1 MKCSCKEKEYESEGR
16 DQNSNSDQSSD
27 SDQHQSHSCCQGCGH
42 GSIHVWKF
50 ADWPKCCLRECYI
63 SVWWTHLWS
72 ANVIAQNLLIIDY
85 LVYDWVDTC
94 SLWFSMLS
102 WLFAIGFDYFYTK
115 PTYCVLDSQLWCV
128 FALSLCKSG
137 SLISRLIIG
146 TPTDE
151 LWPFN
156 DDQNLT
162 ERAII
167 LRIII
172 HLKLTSCK
180 KHL

>member
-1 MKCSCKEKEYESEGR
+1 MKCSCEEKDYKNEGR
-16 DQNSNSDQSSD
+16 DQNSD

-63 SVWWTHLWS
+63 SVWRTHLWS
-72 ANVIAQNLLIIDY
+72 ANVIAQNLLITMY
-85 LVYDWVDTC
+85 MTWVDTC
-94 SLWFSMLS
+94 SLWFS

-115 PTYCVLDSQLWCV
+115 PTYYVLDSQLWCV
-128 FALSLCKSG
+128 FALSSCKSG
-137 SLISRLIIG
+137 SLILRLIIG

-156 DDQNLT
+156 DNQNLT
-162 ERAII
+162 
-167 LRIII
+167 
-172 HLKLTSCK
+172 
-180 KHL
+180 